1 MELTEK
7 TANAIKG
14 LLRYSFFDVGFDFE
28 ALTET
33 EKEIVGSKE
42 RMDEIVEWAGSYKEY
57 IAREGTEML
66 P

>member
-7 TANAIKG
+7 TANAIKV

-42 RMDEIVEWAGSYKEY
+42 RMDEIVEWAGSYVEK
-57 IAREGTEML
+57 A
-66 P
+66 